1 MWDKEG
7 KGRHQYQIQKI
18 MKAKRVGTGNRKEEI
33 VLIRLRL
40 GHCALNKTLQM
51 VAKHQCGLCDEC
63 HEEES
68 VGHVILQCRKY
79 NTHTEGIEH
88 NRKEIGMRKL
98 ILKST
103 LSMTERAQVREL
115 LGFF

>member
-18 MKAKRVGTGNRKEEI
+18 MKAKRVETGNRKEEI

-51 VAKHQCGLCDEC
+51 VGNTCVVCVMNAMKKNQWGMLFY
-63 HEEES
+63 S
-68 VGHVILQCRKY
+68 VGNIR
-79 NTHTEGIEH
+79 G
-88 NRKEIGMRKL
+88 
-98 ILKST
+98 
-103 LSMTERAQVREL
+103 
-115 LGFF
+115 